1 MGSSEKFC
9 LRWNDF
15 ETNISV
21 AFRELREEKD
31 FFDVTL
37 ACDDSQIQAHKVI
50 LSACSPFF
58 RNVLRRNP
66 HQHPLLYLKGVKYKE
81 LLSVLNF
88 MYMGEV
94 NVAQEELNSF
104 LAVAEDLRVKGL
116 TQNNSSSES
125 SAANKPKQEQPKTI
139 IPRPRDPPER
149 DPVPPPKRPR
159 PTPPAP
165 APVQSYQTYDQDD
178 DIQEVVPVKSEP
190 RDPAPTPMAV
200 HHAPQIDNSHPVSQ
214 YEVVQQQQAAPAPM
228 EQNTVALD
236 ESYGDESY
244 DYGQYEDGTYDDG
257 SGMIDPNT
265 GMPMQGAGADGNKG
279 IFDIYFPQPSSKLAA
294 PADYMQCGQGCGS
307 KFKNVAPLKRHE
319 AVCTFNKGKTSTPQT
334 KVLAKQNIKHMKPVV
349 QNTKIIFG
357 PRPVDKKASQKAFTI
372 VKTDAPRVFT
382 RASPKPKSS
391 DDVKIKS
398 FKVVDSTK
406 ASNLRTEA
414 EVQTELNIKE
424 EDF

>member
-265 GMPMQGAGADGNKG
+265 GMPMQGAGADGNKDLY
-279 IFDIYFPQPSSKLAA
+279 DIIRAKIQKT
-294 PADYMQCGQGCGS
+294 DDGQWMC
-307 KFKNVAPLKRHE
+307 LD
-319 AVCTFNKGKTSTPQT
+319 CGKTSKWKTNTFEHIEATHVESPGYQCEVCFKTCKTKNALRSHKNREHKNQT
-334 KVLAKQNIKHMKPVV
+334 QYN
-349 QNTKIIFG
+349 
-357 PRPVDKKASQKAFTI
+357 SY
-372 VKTDAPRVFT
+372 
-382 RASPKPKSS
+382 
-391 DDVKIKS
+391 
-398 FKVVDSTK
+398 
-406 ASNLRTEA
+406 
-414 EVQTELNIKE
+414 
-424 EDF
+424 

>member
-116 TQNNSSSES
+116 TQNNSSSDS
-125 SAANKPKQEQPKTI
+125 KPKSEPPKITRPPP
-139 IPRPRDPPER
+139 PRETQER
-149 DPVPPPKRPR
+149 DPLPPPKRPR
-159 PTPPAP
+159 PTPPIISTP
-165 APVQSYQTYDQDD
+165 QQQSYHQEDDD

-190 RDPAPTPMAV
+190 RDPVAMPPTMSTAMAPVADTVSHYQPEQVAHNPM
-200 HHAPQIDNSHPVSQ
+200 
-214 YEVVQQQQAAPAPM
+214 QQQSQA
-228 EQNTVALD
+228 NTVALD
-236 ESYGDESY
+236 DSYADESY
-244 DYGQYEDGTYDDG
+244 DYGQYGEYDDG

-265 GMPMQGAGADGNKG
+265 GMPMQGAGADGNKDLLNKVQAKMTKIPG
-279 IFDIYFPQPSSKLAA
+279 GWQCRECPFNSKYTTTVRRHIEAKHM
-294 PADYMQCGQGCGS
+294 ADFVNCCQICG
-307 KFKNVAPLKRHE
+307 KFCTTSDALKRHQKE
-319 AVCTFNKGKTSTPQT
+319 HILEFY
-334 KVLAKQNIKHMKPVV
+334 QNESDIEMK
-349 QNTKIIFG
+349 I
-357 PRPVDKKASQKAFTI
+357 
-372 VKTDAPRVFT
+372 
-382 RASPKPKSS
+382 
-391 DDVKIKS
+391 
-398 FKVVDSTK
+398 
-406 ASNLRTEA
+406 ASNPY
-414 EVQTELNIKE
+414 QQ
-424 EDF
+424 

>member
-1 MGSSEKFC
+1 MSSSEKFC

-116 TQNNSSSES
+116 TQNNSSSDS
-125 SAANKPKQEQPKTI
+125 SASKPKPEQPKTI

-159 PTPPAP
+159 PAAPTPSIQT
-165 APVQSYQTYDQDD
+165 QSFQSYDQDD

-190 RDPAPTPMAV
+190 RDPAPAPMAV
-200 HHAPQIDNSHPVSQ
+200 HHAPQLDSQ
-214 YEVVQQQQAAPAPM
+214 YEVVQQQQAAPTPM
-228 EQNTVALD
+228 QQNTVALD
-236 ESYGDESY
+236 ESYADESY
-244 DYGQYEDGTYDDG
+244 DYGQYEDGSYDDG

-265 GMPMQGAGADGNKG
+265 GMPMQGAGADGNK
-279 IFDIYFPQPSSKLAA
+279 DIENREIVIKSKMMMVHSELYGERLWQCTDCNFAHKKTTNVSDHIEIKHIMVRVPCHICGMTFSTTSYFK
-294 PADYMQCGQGCGS
+294 
-307 KFKNVAPLKRHE
+307 
-319 AVCTFNKGKTSTPQT
+319 
-334 KVLAKQNIKHMKPVV
+334 KHMKHKHP
-349 QNTKIIFG
+349 NY
-357 PRPVDKKASQKAFTI
+357 
-372 VKTDAPRVFT
+372 
-382 RASPKPKSS
+382 
-391 DDVKIKS
+391 
-398 FKVVDSTK
+398 
-406 ASNLRTEA
+406 
-414 EVQTELNIKE
+414 
-424 EDF
+424 

>member
-116 TQNNSSSES
+116 TQNNSSSD
-125 SAANKPKQEQPKTI
+125 AKPKSEPPKI
-139 IPRPRDPPER
+139 SRPPPPREPQER

-165 APVQSYQTYDQDD
+165 TIAPPQSYHHDDDD

-190 RDPAPTPMAV
+190 RDPVPM
-200 HHAPQIDNSHPVSQ
+200 P
-214 YEVVQQQQAAPAPM
+214 PAPM
-228 EQNTVALD
+228 TTAMAPVDNSVSHYQTEQVTHTTHTPMVQQPQGGTVALD
-236 ESYGDESY
+236 DSYADESY
-244 DYGQYEDGTYDDG
+244 DYGQYGDGGYDDG

-279 IFDIYFPQPSSKLAA
+279 
-294 PADYMQCGQGCGS
+294 
-307 KFKNVAPLKRHE
+307 
-319 AVCTFNKGKTSTPQT
+319 NKGPVHFKEDSDTFDNHEDLVMSKMINLGPGVGFNCMECEYMSPMKSNMRYHVESKHLDLNYPCGICNKQQKSYKTWY
-334 KVLAKQNIKHMKPVV
+334 LHV
-349 QNTKIIFG
+349 Q
-357 PRPVDKKASQKAFTI
+357 RHKKS
-372 VKTDAPRVFT
+372 
-382 RASPKPKSS
+382 
-391 DDVKIKS
+391 
-398 FKVVDSTK
+398 
-406 ASNLRTEA
+406 
-414 EVQTELNIKE
+414 
-424 EDF
+424 